1 MPDVKGLVEVNR
13 FIRKRLF
20 YNVLV
25 IHPMVFRPWDE
36 WRQSQETNQVNKE
49 QNEINQAEH

>member
-36 WRQSQETNQVNKE
+36 WRQSQETNQVNNE